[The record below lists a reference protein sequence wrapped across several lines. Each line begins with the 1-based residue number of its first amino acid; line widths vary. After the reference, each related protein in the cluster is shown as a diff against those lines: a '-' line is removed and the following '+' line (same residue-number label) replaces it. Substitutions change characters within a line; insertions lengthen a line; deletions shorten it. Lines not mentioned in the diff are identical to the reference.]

1 MRKILGAVTAFAV
14 MLAVTTGANADSDS
28 ISASPWTG
36 TYVGLQ
42 VGSGHSESGL
52 KFCDTGGCP
61 MLTISPYEF
70 SPSVNSILAGG
81 YLGYNYQMGR
91 FVLGVEADLMAAQ
104 GNNAY
109 ASAVMPSTPFG
120 HEVEQSY
127 FGTFRA
133 RAGGLV
139 SSQLLVFAT
148 AGVAFADLTM
158 DNPTCGTCGTGGTT
172 KFIDNSFTGWV
183 IGGGLEYAASSSIHF
198 KFEYLFSK
206 FGEEDLTLGATTS
219 YTEKDLTNN
228 QFRIGISTKLGN

>member
-1 MRKILGAVTAFAV
+1 MLVAVTAFAV
-14 MLAVTTGANADSDS
+14 MLAVTPVANAVGASM
-28 ISASPWTG
+28 SASPWTG

-52 KFCDTGGCP
+52 KFCDTGSCP
-61 MLTISPYEF
+61 APAISTFGTYY
-70 SPSVNSILAGG
+70 PSVDSILAGG

-104 GNNAY
+104 GNDAY
-109 ASAVMPSTPFG
+109 ASQALPSIGFG

-127 FGTFRA
+127 FGTLRA

-139 SSQLLVFAT
+139 SSQLLAFVT

-158 DNPTCGTCGTGGTT
+158 DNPGCRTCGTGGTT
-172 KFIDNSFTGWV
+172 TFIDDSFTGWV

-198 KFEYLFSK
+198 KFEYLHSS
-206 FGEEDLTLGATTS
+206 FGEKDLTLGATTS